1 MKRWGVVSRDSCSD
15 LSDSGALREQPQASL
30 TPREKLGFII
40 TPQSHGDFGQVSP
53 TPMLW
58 AYEVARAAPR
68 RSRPL
73 GLWAVSLPQQLAGG
87 GCFPS
92 EQTRPSVP
100 IRSPSRG
107 CPRMVLPGSPASDG
121 L

>member
-1 MKRWGVVSRDSCSD
+1 MSRDSCSD

-40 TPQSHGDFGQVSP
+40 TPQSHGDFGQASP

-87 GCFPS
+87 AASRVSRQDPLFPLEAPAGAAPGWSFPAAPPLMGCEP
-92 EQTRPSVP
+92 
-100 IRSPSRG
+100 
-107 CPRMVLPGSPASDG
+107 
-121 L
+121 